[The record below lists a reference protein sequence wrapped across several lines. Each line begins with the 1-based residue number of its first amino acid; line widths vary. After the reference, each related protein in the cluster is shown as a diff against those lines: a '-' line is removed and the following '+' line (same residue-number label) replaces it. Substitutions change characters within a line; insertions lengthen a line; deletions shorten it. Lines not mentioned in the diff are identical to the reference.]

1 VRERTPLFLIL
12 IATIVPFVAAVAFA
26 APALAA
32 RTAKQAKGA
41 PAPSATAAAAK
52 WPFPPGHLD
61 PEALAA
67 VRQRQ
72 SVRWINSR
80 PLFAVAKDPRGNAGL
95 VSIDPSLE
103 GKLVLLCFWD
113 YTNAHALRLLPY
125 LSGWHDR
132 YAKDGLVVAAV
143 HAPAF
148 AFAADPANVA
158 AAVKRLGLRNPV
170 IIDSDFLVWRVFE
183 NRFWPRT
190 ILIPP
195 GGRVAFDHVG
205 ETGTETMEVG
215 IRTALGERK
224 GKRYDLSLLPPPP
237 PDRADTVCRKGTPDT
252 FAGSRQGKLGSP
264 GYPKGGA
271 AADFKFPSQAEVRRE
286 GTIYLAGRWR
296 ASDQALFPDGGGP
309 WEMRLKWSGVDAGV
323 VLAPPPSTTS
333 PRVRVT
339 LDGKPVPASAR
350 GRDVAADASGAT
362 TLALDAPRL
371 YDVVAGVPFGP
382 HEIGLEPEAAGTGV
396 YVFFFGGCRQSAA
409 P

>member
-1 VRERTPLFLIL
+1 MRDRTPRRLIL
-12 IATIVPFVAAVAFA
+12 LAAILSLVAI
-26 APALAA
+26 PALAA
-32 RTAKQAKGA
+32 RPANQAKRA
-41 PAPSATAAAAK
+41 PAPSAAEGAAK
-52 WPFPPGHLD
+52 WPFPPSNLD
-61 PEALAA
+61 PKALAA

-103 GKLVLLCFWD
+103 GKIVLLCFWD

-158 AAVKRLGLRNPV
+158 AAVKRLGMRYPV
-170 IIDSDFLVWRVFE
+170 IVDSDFLVWRAFE
-183 NRFWPRT
+183 NRFWPRS
-190 ILIPP
+190 ILILP

-205 ETGTETMEVG
+205 ETGTEAMEVG

-224 GKRYDLSLLPPPP
+224 GKRYDLSLLTPPL
-237 PDRADTVCRKGTPDT
+237 PDRADTVCRKSTPDT
-252 FAGSRQGKLGSP
+252 FAGKRQGKLGSP

-271 AADFKFPSQAEVRRE
+271 AADFKFPTQAEVRRE
-286 GTIYLAGRWR
+286 GTVYVAGRWR
-296 ASDQALFPDGGGP
+296 ATDQALLPDGTGP

-323 VLAPPPSTTS
+323 VLTPPPSATNT
-333 PRVRVT
+333 RIRVT
-339 LDGKPVPASAR
+339 LDGKPVPADVR
-350 GRDVAADASGAT
+350 GRDVEADGSGAT
-362 TLALDAPRL
+362 SIALDAPRL
-371 YDVVAGVPFGP
+371 YDVIAGAPFGQ
-382 HEIGLEPEAAGTGV
+382 HELGLEPDAAGTGV
-396 YVFFFGGCRQSAA
+396 YVFFFAGCERRVA